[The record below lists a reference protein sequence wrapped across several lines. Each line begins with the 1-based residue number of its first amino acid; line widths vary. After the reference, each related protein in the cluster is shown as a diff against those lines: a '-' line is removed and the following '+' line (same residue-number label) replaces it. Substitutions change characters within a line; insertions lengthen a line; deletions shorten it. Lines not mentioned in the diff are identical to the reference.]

1 MRMTVRQLI
10 AKLEQVPK
18 DSFVFVEGYEGG
30 YSDIA
35 VLKETKAALNVNK
48 EEWMG
53 PHDER
58 PDGKVDAVV
67 LIREWNTR
75 TDL

>member
-1 MRMTVRQLI
+1 MRMTVQQLI
-10 AKLEQVPK
+10 AKLEQLPK
-18 DSFVFVEGYEGG
+18 DSFVFVEGYEDG

-35 VLKETKAALNVNK
+35 ILKETKATLDINK

-58 PDGKVDAVV
+58 PDGNVDAVV
-67 LIREWNTR
+67 LIREWNNR
-75 TDL
+75 SNL

>member
-1 MRMTVRQLI
+1 MRMTVLQLI
-10 AKLEQVPK
+10 AKLEQAPK

-35 VLKETKAALNVNK
+35 ILKETKADLDVNK

-53 PHDER
+53 PHVSTTASTSYR
-58 PDGKVDAVV
+58 
-67 LIREWNTR
+67 
-75 TDL
+75 